1 MSLVPPNVDS
11 VVRAGFGERGRRW
24 LADLPEVV
32 AKCCRDWELEIIG
45 PAMEGG
51 THSYAAPV
59 MWSGTQ
65 PAVLKIPVTDEENR
79 AEAGALYCYD
89 GEGAVRLYAYD
100 PESAG
105 MLLEWA
111 RPGRPLVPVDPRV
124 HREGLDEHF
133 DDVAVAC
140 ELYRRLWRVPGPLP
154 DGFAGFES
162 AVDVVA
168 GWRDTLPKT
177 VAEHSDAFEA
187 DMVDL
192 VEEQCRRL
200 ATPDGP
206 VGLVN
211 RDTHLG
217 NIVAAEREP
226 WLLIDPK
233 PLLGERAFD
242 AGFLAIVQVESRTE
256 LEFAQRVV
264 HRTARLL
271 GVTPERVRAWTLL
284 RAVEVV
290 HWLPQ
295 HPFGRRCLAIANLM
309 SRMGDQVGA
318 VA

>member
-1 MSLVPPNVDS
+1 MSLVPSNVDS

-24 LADLPEVV
+24 LADLPKVV

-59 MWSGTQ
+59 MWGGTQ

-89 GEGAVRLYAYD
+89 GEGAVQLYAYD

-168 GWRDTLPKT
+168 GWPTRCPRRSPNIPTRLRPTWWILWRSSADVWPHPTGRSGWSIVTLIW
-177 VAEHSDAFEA
+177 
-187 DMVDL
+187 
-192 VEEQCRRL
+192 
-200 ATPDGP
+200 AT
-206 VGLVN
+206 LWRQNVN
-211 RDTHLG
+211 RG
-217 NIVAAEREP
+217 Y
-226 WLLIDPK
+226 
-233 PLLGERAFD
+233 
-242 AGFLAIVQVESRTE
+242 
-256 LEFAQRVV
+256 
-264 HRTARLL
+264 
-271 GVTPERVRAWTLL
+271 
-284 RAVEVV
+284 
-290 HWLPQ
+290 
-295 HPFGRRCLAIANLM
+295 
-309 SRMGDQVGA
+309 
-318 VA
+318 